1 MEFSAAC
8 CPGSKCKMAK
18 CSILF
23 KRINYCVPNYLN
35 DSLRLLSSVH
45 SRNTRFC
52 KYNFLLPKFK
62 RAREGG
68 KTFLVSAIK
77 LWNQLKPELKKSN
90 TLKAFK
96 DNVFKYYYKDQS
108 CLAHFNP

>member
-1 MEFSAAC
+1 MSARGLVDRKLLFWVNIEF
-8 CPGSKCKMAK
+8 
-18 CSILF
+18 ITF
-23 KRINYCVPNYLN
+23 QVW
-35 DSLRLLSSVH
+35 LLVMTNASH
-45 SRNTRFC
+45 I
-52 KYNFLLPKFK
+52 Y
-62 RAREGG
+62 AY
-68 KTFLVSAIK
+68 SAIK

>member
-1 MEFSAAC
+1 MDGEK
-8 CPGSKCKMAK
+8 P
-18 CSILF
+18 LEQTD
-23 KRINYCVPNYLN
+23 R
-35 DSLRLLSSVH
+35 
-45 SRNTRFC
+45 
-52 KYNFLLPKFK
+52 
-62 RAREGG
+62 